1 MGEKWVRSTAPAGA
15 ASVPQSLTAA
25 EAALDRASGGGRA
38 PGGAGP
44 AAGDG
49 AEGRGAGDPLSH
61 LLRGL
66 LHPGDGVPAGDQ
78 PDGGHPTLPRA
89 EYIKTY
95 ITKNFLLLKLIIE
108 QIDKRPWEILLPG
121 APLCAYR

>member
-44 AAGDG
+44 VAGDG
-49 AEGRGAGDPLSH
+49 AEGRGAGAPLSY
-61 LLRGL
+61 LLRREAVSL
-66 LHPGDGVPAGDQ
+66 LGISQTAV
-78 PDGGHPTLPRA
+78 TLRFQEPS
-89 EYIKTY
+89 K
-95 ITKNFLLLKLIIE
+95 LKLILQKIF
-108 QIDKRPWEILLPG
+108 
-121 APLCAYR
+121 YS